1 MNWSRAKSVLIIIFI
16 LLNTVLGYFNF
27 LHPYRVMQT
36 AMGDDAALAAIRD
49 QLLQEK
55 ITIMQSIPQEVH
67 KTGSLGLITSAEMKQ
82 NVVSLF
88 SGLDSKT
95 MAYTMPDGSVYYTVT
110 AGQEQAVLSASG
122 LLTYTNSE
130 VVVEQGTP
138 LISYEFARSV
148 AKSFL
153 NDRLNYNI
161 SGYHLQTQIAQTE
174 LSSSQTIIWCRSYEG
189 YTLYDVILK
198 ITVVGNQV
206 QSCTLNPYRIT
217 GENSPS
223 QWTATAAD
231 ILLRLPDDL
240 YIQSLRDQAL
250 ARGENWLVIK
260 EIEFGYFSFF
270 SSTEIGEAQP
280 VWRVLLQ
287 DNREI
292 YFDAFAAKR
301 LFYR

>member
-1 MNWSRAKSVLIIIFI
+1 LNWSRAKSVLIIIFI
-16 LLNTVLGYFNF
+16 LLNAVLGYFNF
-27 LHPYRVMQT
+27 LRPYRVMQT

-55 ITIMQSIPQEVH
+55 ITLMLSIPHEVH
-67 KTGSLGLITSAEMKQ
+67 KTGRLGLITSTEMKQ
-82 NVVSLF
+82 NVVNLF

-95 MAYTMPDGSVYYTVT
+95 TAYTMPNGSVYYTVN
-110 AGQEQAVLSASG
+110 AGQEQVVLSANS
-122 LLTYTNSE
+122 LLTYTNNNAIIEES
-130 VVVEQGTP
+130 TP

-148 AKSFL
+148 AKNFL
-153 NDRLNYNI
+153 NDRLNYSI
-161 SGYHLQTQIAQTE
+161 SGYRLQTQIAQTE
-174 LSSSQTIIWCRSYEG
+174 LSTSQTIIWCRSYEG
-189 YTLYDVILK
+189 YTLYDVTLE
-198 ITVVGNQV
+198 ITVVGNQI

-217 GENSPS
+217 GENSPA

-231 ILLRLPDDL
+231 ILLRLPDDE
-240 YIQSLRDQAL
+240 YIQSLREKAL
-250 ARGENWLVIK
+250 ATGENWLVIK

-280 VWRVLLQ
+280 VWRILLQ

-292 YFDAFAAKR
+292 YFDAFTAER